1 MITGAIKRSA
11 HRDRGRRLALLAR
24 WQLGQFHSDRPTQR
38 RDLALERSQSRLS
51 SVTVHQRDE
60 RRIGQT
66 HEVRRQST
74 LAHLLHQ
81 QRGGHQ

>member
-11 HRDRGRRLALLAR
+11 HRDRGRRLALLAT

-81 QRGGHQ
+81 W